1 MTGDRNE
8 FKKRIY
14 LCHDLTP
21 VESEI
26 VTYLL
31 DHLEEVSNMN
41 IQQLADAIPVSKSA
55 IHRLCKKLKF
65 QGFNDMKVQI
75 AKDSCELYHE
85 ESMINVNYLFQK
97 EDDVRHIAYKMIELY
112 NLTIKDTFEVLNYK
126 DIEKVVDLIV
136 QSSVIDIYTH
146 SHNLNAAE
154 NFQDKMLTI
163 GKMVNVPKTKYK
175 QRLSVLASDASH
187 LAIILSYSG
196 KATFINQIIRELYE
210 KNIKII
216 LISQIGRNYYPQY
229 ITYSLGISDKE
240 NMQERIS
247 QFSSHIAMQYM
258 LDVIYSAFFNKK
270 RQRNIQ
276 YIQKHISY
284 MDDRELD

>member
-1 MTGDRNE
+1 MNL
-8 FKKRIY
+8 KKRIY
-14 LCHDLTP
+14 LCNDLTP

-26 VTYLL
+26 AAYLL

-55 IHRLCKKLKF
+55 IHRLCKKLNF

-75 AKDSCELYHE
+75 AKDSCQLYRE
-85 ESMINVNYLFQK
+85 DSMINVNYPFQK

-112 NLTIKDTFEVLNYK
+112 NLTIKDTFEFLNYK
-126 DIEKVVDLIV
+126 DIENVVKLID
-136 QSSVIDIYTH
+136 QSSVVDVYTH

-196 KATFINQIIRELYE
+196 KATFIDQIIKVLYE

-216 LISQIGRNYYPQY
+216 FISQIGRNYYPQY
-229 ITYSLGISDKE
+229 TAYSLGISDKE
-240 NMQERIS
+240 NMQKRIS

-258 LDVIYSAFFNKK
+258 LDVIYAAFFNKN
-270 RQRNIQ
+270 RQKNIG
-276 YIQKHISY
+276 YIQEHIDY

>member
-1 MTGDRNE
+1 MNLR
-8 FKKRIY
+8 KRIH

-258 LDVIYSAFFNKK
+258 LDVIYSAFFNKN

>member
-1 MTGDRNE
+1 MNLR
-8 FKKRIY
+8 KRIH

-41 IQQLADAIPVSKSA
+41 IQQLADVIQVSKSA

>member
-1 MTGDRNE
+1 MNLR
-8 FKKRIY
+8 KRIH

-85 ESMINVNYLFQK
+85 ESMINVNYPFQK

-258 LDVIYSAFFNKK
+258 LDVIYSAFFNKN

>member
-1 MTGDRNE
+1 
-8 FKKRIY
+8 
-14 LCHDLTP
+14 
-21 VESEI
+21 
-26 VTYLL
+26 
-31 DHLEEVSNMN
+31 MN

-85 ESMINVNYLFQK
+85 ESMINVNYPFQK

-258 LDVIYSAFFNKK
+258 LDVIYSAFFNKTDSVISSISK
-270 RQRNIQ
+270 NISV
-276 YIQKHISY
+276 IWMTES
-284 MDDRELD
+284 

>member
-1 MTGDRNE
+1 MNLR
-8 FKKRIY
+8 KRIY

-187 LAIILSYSG
+187 LAIILSYIG

-258 LDVIYSAFFNKK
+258 LDVIYSAFFNKN

-284 MDDRELD
+284 MDDKELD

>member
-1 MTGDRNE
+1 MNLR
-8 FKKRIY
+8 KRIY
-14 LCHDLTP
+14 LCHDLTQ

-85 ESMINVNYLFQK
+85 ESMINVNYPFQK

-187 LAIILSYSG
+187 LAIILSYIG

-258 LDVIYSAFFNKK
+258 LDVIYSAFFNKN